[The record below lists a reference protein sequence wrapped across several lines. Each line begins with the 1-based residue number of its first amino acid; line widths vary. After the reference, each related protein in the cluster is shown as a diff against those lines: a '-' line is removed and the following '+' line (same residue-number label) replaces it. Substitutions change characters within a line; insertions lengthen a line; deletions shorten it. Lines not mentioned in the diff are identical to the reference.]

1 MIVMFYNFF
10 DNKANMKPATLLSFM
25 QMMDNYEH
33 KINELPA
40 LTRARIFNFNYPLS
54 SNINREEFEIK
65 ILKHFIM
72 RRIGFETFLAFQLAL
87 DDKLNI
93 IMPTY
98 NIMID
103 NLYYNNNLFNVTESE
118 TDIYS
123 GDTVNT
129 NTSSNQSNST
139 TATSTESSTETE
151 VDNRNSDTPQNEIQD
166 VKDGKYVSDYTY
178 NTSNATSEDS
188 GNTSNTSTSSDT
200 SRSSTEDDNTR
211 EITRERFITGSEL
224 LKINS
229 EMINIYKMIFDE
241 LNILFYGIVE

>member
-1 MIVMFYNFF
+1 MFYNFF

-54 SNINREEFEIK
+54 VNINREEFEIK

-93 IMPTY
+93 IMPTF

-129 NTSSNQSNST
+129 NTSSNQSNSST
-139 TATSTESSTETE
+139 TTSTESSTETE

-188 GNTSNTSTSSDT
+188 ANTTNTSTSSEL
-200 SRSSTEDDNTR
+200 SRSSSEDDNTR

-224 LKINS
+224 LTINK